1 MKGKTVEGP
10 KKGLIGRAHM
20 IIMIS
25 DDEDDVV
32 AVKIEEIVDTMDTSV
47 KEDRAQSEITG
58 VKQAEAV
65 NSGNQGCGLNNSD
78 TLLCFI
84 RRYCVENVDTA
95 SAFSTDT
102 HVSAILSPNHPK
114 DIIQAC
120 SHTPYCLYLFMGVE
134 LGGGQ
139 STSVVLVG
147 YLDQSLGVSVV
158 RLLHTLQMSVDIIAP
173 QTSADM
179 DTETLPVNQHTA
191 DSDAHLLIDLL
202 KNTGLALSNLAVFY
216 CNAPHP
222 GGSQVFVS
230 QLQAFSPMLV
240 SLCGLPGMAER
251 ACQSGVLASFNCVAD
266 LVRDIHHHYS
276 TCHSVNDS
284 LKEIFADAEPYSRS
298 QPISEQCLFIMRT
311 VQKVVSSWS
320 GLVDYF
326 KSLSQAEDVDRIR
339 TQLMDYKVKLQFL
352 FLSQALEP
360 LRALQELQQYGKAD
374 VAVELQLTSMLIHS
388 YAASILRPS
397 VTERFLRRRDPHLLH
412 NEKDLL
418 PTAEVNVGSS
428 ARDFMWSFTGMNL
441 REQERSDFLKAA
453 VTFYKASLE
462 SLVQSIPE
470 QLGDLALRNINILLK
485 HPENSY
491 VRSFISILCK

>member
-1 MKGKTVEGP
+1 MEGQ
-10 KKGLIGRAHM
+10 KEDLNSRADM

-32 AVKIEEIVDTMDTSV
+32 AVTIEENVDTMDRTL
-47 KEDRAQSEITG
+47 KEDCAQSEEIKR
-58 VKQAEAV
+58 VEQAEAV
-65 NSGNQGCGLNNSD
+65 DSGNQGCGLYNSD
-78 TLLCFI
+78 TLLRFI
-84 RRYCVENVDTA
+84 RRYCIENADTV

-102 HVSAILSPNHPK
+102 HVSTILSPNHTK

-120 SHTPYCLYLFMGVE
+120 SHTPYCLYLYMGVE

-147 YLDQSLGVSVV
+147 YLDQSSGVSVV
-158 RLLHTLQMSVDIIAP
+158 RLLHTVQMSIDTTDP
-173 QTSADM
+173 RMSADM
-179 DTETLPVNQHTA
+179 DTDSIPVKHTA

-202 KNTGLALSNLAVFY
+202 KNIGLALSNLAVFY
-216 CNAPHP
+216 CNAPYP
-222 GGSQVFVS
+222 GGSQVFES

-251 ACQSGVLASFNCVAD
+251 VCQSGLLASFSCVTD

-276 TCHSVNDS
+276 TCPSVNDS

-298 QPISEQCLFIMRT
+298 QPISEQCLFIIST

-320 GLVDYF
+320 DLVEYF
-326 KSLSQAEDVDRIR
+326 KSLSQDDDVDRIG

-352 FLSQALEP
+352 FLSHTLDP
-360 LRALQELQQYGKAD
+360 LRALQELQQYGTAD
-374 VAVELQLTSMLIHS
+374 VAVELQLISMLIHS

-397 VTERFLRRRDPHLLH
+397 VAERFLRRRDPHLLH

-418 PTAEVNVGSS
+418 PTAEVNLGFC
-428 ARDFMWSFTGMNL
+428 ARDLLWSSTDVNL
-441 REQERSDFLKAA
+441 GEQERNDFLKAA

-470 QLGDLALRNINILLK
+470 QLGDMALRNIGTLLK
-485 HPENSY
+485 HPENSI
-491 VRSFISILCK
+491 VRSFISILC